1 MKIFL
6 GFLIG
11 VVVTFLILALPKII
25 KFVAPINNLEYE
37 YDALA
42 VILSAL
48 SVFLTIF
55 AIIVALL
62 AWFGYTQIKEQQKRK
77 QKK

>member
-6 GFLIG
+6 GFIIG

-25 KFVAPINNLEYE
+25 KRINNLEYE

-55 AIIVALL
+55 AIFKKQTI
-62 AWFGYTQIKEQQKRK
+62 FSRK
-77 QKK
+77 N